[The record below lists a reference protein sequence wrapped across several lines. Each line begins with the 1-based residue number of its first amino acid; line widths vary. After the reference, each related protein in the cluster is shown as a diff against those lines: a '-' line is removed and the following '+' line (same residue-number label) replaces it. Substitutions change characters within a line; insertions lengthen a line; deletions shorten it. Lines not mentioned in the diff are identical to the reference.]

1 MHLVALKEV
10 EAKQLIEKF
19 EVVRLNLL
27 GKQAVL
33 TPDGKKSTEAEWARA
48 LKVSYTPSIVFFDE
62 RGKEVFRV
70 EAYLK
75 TFHLQSA
82 LDYVAS
88 RAYLSQPSFQRFI
101 KARGDALREKGV
113 VIDLWK

>member
-1 MHLVALKEV
+1 MD
-10 EAKQLIEKF
+10 KF
-19 EVVRLNLL
+19 EVVRLNLF
-27 GKQAVL
+27 GKQPVL
-33 TPDGKKSTEAEWARA
+33 TPEGKKSTEAEWARA
-48 LKVSYTPSIVFFDE
+48 LKVAYTPSIVFFDE

-75 TFHLQSA
+75 TFHLQSV
-82 LDYVAS
+82 LDYAAN
-88 RAYLSQPSFQRFI
+88 RAYLTQPSFQRFV

>member
-1 MHLVALKEV
+1 MV
-10 EAKQLIEKF
+10 
-19 EVVRLNLL
+19 
-27 GKQAVL
+27 
-33 TPDGKKSTEAEWARA
+33 ARA

-75 TFHLQSA
+75 TFHLQSS

-88 RAYLSQPSFQRFI
+88 RAYLSQPSFQRCHARSSDGQR
-101 KARGDALREKGV
+101 KAITSQRWKVFGEPDA
-113 VIDLWK
+113 